1 MISPAAQS
9 VWAKSDRDSGDSMSL
24 WRHMQDSAAVAG
36 KLWDEWLAVA
46 VKVRIQE
53 SCGASDPQEAR
64 TLLTWLAATHDAGKA
79 HEKFSYQVPSLA
91 DGMRSY
97 GLDSPWTLTPQ
108 EKLPHSVLSYT
119 IINRWLRE
127 VQGFDA
133 ITAASYSTIA
143 GGHHGVPPST
153 VGIRA
158 AREATEALAPAWHE
172 VQNELMAACASLTGA
187 DSYFSSWKAQKLAP
201 QAQLLLTAVVILADW
216 IASNVDFFP
225 YGDHSAT
232 GERLSRAW
240 ERLDLARPWEAPAPP
255 EDPEELFAGRFDLPQ
270 DARPTEMQRKAIEAA
285 TLMAAP
291 GVLIIEAPMGE
302 GKTEAA
308 LAAAEVFAAKWGLG
322 GVVFAL
328 PTQATSDAMF
338 MRFPSWVNNLP
349 DVKPGSHRRSIYLA
363 HSKSLLN
370 DEFTKFFREDTVSG
384 ESVERIQGILGE
396 EGSTGEAQGH
406 AVLAHQW
413 LFGRKKGLLASFVVA
428 TIDQV
433 LFAALQSKHVVLRH
447 LALAGKVVIIDEVHA
462 YDAFMNRYLNQVL
475 AWLASYGVPV
485 ILLSATLPAGTRRQL
500 LESYEA
506 GRPGKAANDRS
517 PSWGERPRRRRPDP
531 PSSPLDGNPGYPL
544 IVSSSPE
551 RPQLVVPAAREESL
565 SVDLKLLE
573 DGLPELSGALEPVK
587 RDGGCA
593 AVICNTV
600 QRAQDAYRHLSEVFK
615 EEELILVHS
624 RFMAPDRM
632 GLEDRIRSLL
642 GRDDVVAAAGG
653 SRPERLVVIGT
664 QVLEQSLDVDFDL
677 MITDIAPTD
686 LLLQRIGRLHR
697 RRTVARPRPAHLRRA
712 TCLIRGVLNRA
723 TEPPVFEAGSV
734 AIYGQAMLM
743 RSSVVLE
750 SRLRG
755 GMALELP
762 GDISSLVQ
770 DTYRETFSVPEAW
783 GESFRGAEKER
794 KDKLAGKF
802 DEAGVFL
809 LKRAEEF
816 SEGLATDLLERNTGN
831 VDDRVQ
837 DAVGFAKVRD
847 TDESL
852 EVILAHRTQEVRFLS
867 HLQRFRGVV
876 VPVDSP
882 PERGMARA
890 LSSCTVRLPSK
901 YCQPHRIDKVLQ
913 ELESQGIAAWQ
924 KSPWLRGQLV
934 LFLDESMAA
943 TLDGEKL
950 RYDPRTGLREET
962 HEENGET
969 V

>member
-9 VWAKSDRDSGDSMSL
+9 VWAKSDRDTGDSMSL

-53 SCGASDPQEAR
+53 SCGASDSQEAR

-187 DSYFSSWKAQKLAP
+187 DSYFPSWKAQKLTP
-201 QAQLLLTAVVILADW
+201 QAQLLLTAVVIVADW
-216 IASNVDFFP
+216 IASNVDLFP
-225 YGDHSAT
+225 YGDQSTT
-232 GERLSRAW
+232 GERLSKAW
-240 ERLDLARPWEAPAPP
+240 EQLDLAPPWAAPVPP
-255 EDPEELFAGRFDLPQ
+255 EDPEKLFAGRFDLPQ
-270 DARPTEMQRKAIEAA
+270 GARPTDMQRKAIEAA
-285 TLMAAP
+285 FAMEIP
-291 GVLIIEAPMGE
+291 GVLIIEAPMGV

-338 MRFPSWVNNLP
+338 TRFPSWVSKLP
-349 DVKPGSHRRSIYLA
+349 DARPGLHKRSIYLA

-370 DEFTKFFREDTVSG
+370 EKFRKFFRESTVASGSG
-384 ESVERIQGILGE
+384 ERIHGVFGE
-396 EGSTGEAQGH
+396 ESGTSEGQVH
-406 AVLAHQW
+406 AAIAHQW

-428 TIDQV
+428 TVDQV

-485 ILLSATLPAGTRRQL
+485 ILLSATLPAATRRQL
-500 LESYEA
+500 VESYES
-506 GRPGKAANDRS
+506 GRITSRAAAQS
-517 PSWGERPRRRRPDP
+517 PDWNARPRRRRPGP
-531 PSSPLDGNPGYPL
+531 PSSSPLDGNPGYPL
-544 IVSSSPE
+544 LVSSAPGGP
-551 RPQLVVPAAREESL
+551 RLLFPAAREGSQP
-565 SVDLKLLE
+565 VTLKPLGDDPSELLA
-573 DGLPELSGALEPVK
+573 ALELVK
-587 RDGGCA
+587 RDGGCVA
-593 AVICNTV
+593 IICNTV
-600 QRAQDAYRHLSEVFK
+600 QRAQGVFK
-615 EEELILVHS
+615 NLSGMFADEELMLVHS

-632 GLEDRIRSLL
+632 RLEEQIRSVL
-642 GRDDVVAAAGG
+642 GRDDVVAAAGKV
-653 SRPERLVVIGT
+653 RPERLVVVGT

-697 RRTVARPRPAHLRRA
+697 RQTVAQPRPKHLQA
-712 TCLIRGVLNRA
+712 PSCLVRGVLDW
-723 TEPPVFEAGSV
+723 TSSPPVFEAGSV
-734 AIYGQAMLM
+734 AIYGRAMLM
-743 RSSVVLE
+743 RSYATLE
-750 SRLRG
+750 SRFAG
-755 GMALELP
+755 GTPLELP
-762 GDISSLVQ
+762 ADISSLVQ
-770 DTYRETFSVPEAW
+770 QTYADGFSVPEAW
-783 GESFRGAEKER
+783 GEAFDEAEKER
-794 KDKLAGKF
+794 SDVLARKF

-809 LKRAEEF
+809 LKGAAEF
-816 SEGLATDLLERNTGN
+816 PEGLVTDLLDRNVGN
-831 VDDRVQ
+831 ADDGVQ
-837 DAVGFAKVRD
+837 EAVGLAKVRD

-852 EVILAHRTQEVRFLS
+852 EVILACKTSEVTFVPHLARF
-867 HLQRFRGVV
+867 GGMVI
-876 VPVDSP
+876 PTDSP
-882 PERGMARA
+882 PEDRTARA
-890 LSSCTVRLPSK
+890 LSTCTVRLPPNF
-901 YCQPHRIDKVLQ
+901 CRPRRIDKVLN
-913 ELESQGIAAWQ
+913 ELESLGIAAWQ
-924 KSPWLRGQLV
+924 KSSWLKGQLV
-934 LFLDESMAA
+934 LFLDEAMTAE
-943 TLDGEKL
+943 LDGTRL
-950 RYDPRTGLREET
+950 RYDPRIGLYEEKEET
-962 HEENGET
+962 E
-969 V
+969 